1 MLSFFSRLKWVRKSK
16 KTQSSKKKDEISK
29 VSSRTSEST
38 NSSSQPKIQT
48 SSVYTNGR
56 RFQAYKDCNYIL
68 PNDDTEID
76 RLHLEHWLMKNV
88 LGRNFSVPIEPELD
102 RGIKVLDAGCGGGT
116 WVLEMA
122 NEYPN
127 SDFTG
132 IDVSVGWPTEIR
144 PRNSDFVVGNI
155 VSELP
160 FEDNTFDFVY
170 MRLVGMGVSNDE
182 YPTVLYHIYR
192 VLKPG
197 GWVELVEVD
206 GAQVY
211 RGRRSSQ
218 FWNAVLQ
225 YLKMRGFKTGIVK
238 DLYQKVEDAGFV
250 NIDGMR
256 VRIPLG
262 TWGGKLGEVFEE
274 DVLGA
279 YRSLRPVIQPMLNF
293 SDDDFQSLLDNLPA
307 ENNEVRQEMNWFSNW
322 AQKPT
327 PEQIR
332 FR

>member
-16 KTQSSKKKDEISK
+16 KTQNNKKRDEMTK
-29 VSSRTSEST
+29 VSSMTSDAT
-38 NSSSQPKIQT
+38 NSSSQPKNQT
-48 SSVYTNGR
+48 SSVYTSGR
-56 RFQAYKDCNYIL
+56 RFQNYKDCNYIL

-76 RLHLEHWLMKNV
+76 RLHLEHWLMKNI
-88 LGRNFSVPIEPELD
+88 LGRNFSSPIEPQLD
-102 RGIKVLDAGCGGGT
+102 KGIKVLDAGCGGGT

-127 SDFTG
+127 SEFTG
-132 IDVSVGWPTEIR
+132 VDVSVGWPTEIR

-155 VSELP
+155 VNELP
-160 FEDNTFDFVY
+160 FADNTFDFVY
-170 MRLVGMGVSNDE
+170 MRLVGMGVSNRE
-182 YPTVLYHIYR
+182 YPIVLEHLYR

-197 GWVELVEVD
+197 GWIELVEID

-218 FWNAVLQ
+218 FWNAVLA
-225 YLKMRGFKTGIVK
+225 YLKQRGFEDGIVK
-238 DLYQKVEDAGFV
+238 NLYQKVIEAGFD

-262 TWGGKLGEVFEE
+262 SWGGKLGEVFEE

-279 YRSLRPVIQPMLNF
+279 YKSLRPVIQPMLNF
-293 SDDDFQSLLDNLPA
+293 SDDDFQELLDNLPA
-307 ENNEVRQEMNWFSNW
+307 ENNEVKQEMNWFSNW

-327 PEQIR
+327 R
-332 FR
+332 RW